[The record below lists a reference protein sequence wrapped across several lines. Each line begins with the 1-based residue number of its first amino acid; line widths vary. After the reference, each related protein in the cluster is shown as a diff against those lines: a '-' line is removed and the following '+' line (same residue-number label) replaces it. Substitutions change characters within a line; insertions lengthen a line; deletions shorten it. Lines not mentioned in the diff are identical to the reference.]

1 MFPFGTSGVSL
12 WYFWCFPFLYFWC
25 FPLVLLVF
33 LFGTSGVYRMVFAPT
48 LPEAS
53 PVRASSEHKLS
64 EHTSPLSPS
73 SKSSDFLF
81 RLKLNEVKCLLSEA
95 PNYFDCGCFG
105 WSQSAPIRTIKKIGR
120 VSEIREIRTLQEN
133 CGQQQSTKG

>member
-1 MFPFGTSGVSL
+1 MFNFSSVAFLVLLVFLCGTSGVSL
-12 WYFWCFPFLYFWC
+12 WYFWCFS
-25 FPLVLLVF
+25 LVLLVF
-33 LFGTSGVYRMVFAPT
+33 TEWCLLQRCLRRVQSGR
-48 LPEAS
+48 
-53 PVRASSEHKLS
+53 PVSTNYLS
-64 EHTSPLSPS
+64 TQPLSPS
-73 SKSSDFLF
+73 DLLF

-120 VSEIREIRTLQEN
+120 VSEIREIRTLREN

>member
-1 MFPFGTSGVSL
+1 MFNFSPVAF
-12 WYFWCFPFLYFWC
+12 
-25 FPLVLLVF
+25 LVLLVF
-33 LFGTSGVYRMVFAPT
+33 LFGYSGVYRMVFAPT

-64 EHTSPLSPS
+64 EHTTPLSPS
-73 SKSSDFLF
+73 DLLF

-133 CGQQQSTKG
+133 CGQQQITKG